1 MKNYT
6 SKMLTHIIRLS
17 DGHVMTDWIDSTNLD
32 SELLRDNIES
42 GKMDFENHAVRMRQ
56 YPKTKHLKTVTT
68 QNGMVW

>member
-17 DGHVMTDWIDSTNLD
+17 DGHVMTDWIDSTDLD

-42 GKMDFENHAVRMRQ
+42 GKMDFKNHAVRMRK
-56 YPKTKHLKTVTT
+56 YPKELHLKNVITNT
-68 QNGMVW
+68 GSVW